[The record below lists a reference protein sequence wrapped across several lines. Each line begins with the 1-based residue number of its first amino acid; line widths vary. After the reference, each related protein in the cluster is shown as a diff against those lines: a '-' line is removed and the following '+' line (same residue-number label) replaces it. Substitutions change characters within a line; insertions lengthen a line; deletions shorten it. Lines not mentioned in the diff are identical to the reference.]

1 MKKTVQDHIE
11 ATKKRL
17 AEAAAAR
24 QAKLKSGFTQP
35 KNGKLPLPKKQGP
48 GRKPSVKPTGRGK

>member
-1 MKKTVQDHIE
+1 MTVKNHIE

-24 QAKLKSGFTQP
+24 RQKSRSGSTRPENVKSKSP
-35 KNGKLPLPKKQGP
+35 KPQG
-48 GRKPSVKPTGRGK
+48 RAQKPNVRPTGRGR

>member
-1 MKKTVQDHIE
+1 MTVKDHIE

-24 QAKLKSGFTQP
+24 RQKSQNGSMRP
-35 KNGKLPLPKKQGP
+35 KNEKSKLPKPQG
-48 GRKPSVKPTGRGK
+48 RAQKPSVRPTGRSR

>member
-1 MKKTVQDHIE
+1 MTVKDHIE

-24 QAKLKSGFTQP
+24 RQ
-35 KNGKLPLPKKQGP
+35 KLPNGSTRPGNEKSKSPKQQG
-48 GRKPSVKPTGRGK
+48 RVQRPSVRPQGRGR

>member
-1 MKKTVQDHIE
+1 MTVKDHIE

-24 QAKLKSGFTQP
+24 RQKSQNGSMRP
-35 KNGKLPLPKKQGP
+35 KNEKSKLPKQQ
-48 GRKPSVKPTGRGK
+48 GRVQRPNVKPTGRGR

>member
-1 MKKTVQDHIE
+1 MTVKNHIE

-24 QAKLKSGFTQP
+24 RQKSQNGSTRPENAKSKSLKP
-35 KNGKLPLPKKQGP
+35 QGRAQRP
-48 GRKPSVKPTGRGK
+48 NVRPTGRGR

>member
-1 MKKTVQDHIE
+1 MTVKDHIE

-24 QAKLKSGFTQP
+24 RQKSQNGSMRPESAKLK
-35 KNGKLPLPKKQGP
+35 LPKQQGRVQRP
-48 GRKPSVKPTGRGK
+48 NVRPTGRGK

>member
-1 MKKTVQDHIE
+1 MTVKDHIE

-24 QAKLKSGFTQP
+24 RQKSQNGFMRPENEKLKSP
-35 KNGKLPLPKKQGP
+35 KPQGRAQRP
-48 GRKPSVKPTGRGK
+48 NVRPTGRGR

>member
-1 MKKTVQDHIE
+1 MTVKDHIE

-24 QAKLKSGFTQP
+24 RQ
-35 KNGKLPLPKKQGP
+35 KLPSGSTQQKNVKLPSPKPQGQ
-48 GRKPSVKPTGRGK
+48 GRKPNVKPSGRGR

>member
-1 MKKTVQDHIE
+1 MTVKDHIE

-24 QAKLKSGFTQP
+24 RQ
-35 KNGKLPLPKKQGP
+35 KLPNGSTQLKNVKSKLPKQQGHAQRP
-48 GRKPSVKPTGRGK
+48 NVRPTGRGR

>member
-1 MKKTVQDHIE
+1 MTVKDHIE

-24 QAKLKSGFTQP
+24 RQ
-35 KNGKLPLPKKQGP
+35 KLPNGSMRQENAKSKSPQQQG
-48 GRKPSVKPTGRGK
+48 RVQKPNVRPTGRGR